1 MTESGSSSVPSTST
15 QPATPQFIQSSI
27 PLPSKL
33 DFKGNLAVNWK
44 KFKRLWTNY
53 EIASRLSTQSSNLR
67 TATLLTCI
75 GPDILEI
82 YDGLPFGNE
91 EEKTDIDKVIEL
103 LDAFFIGETNEIY
116 EAYLFNQRV
125 QEVGES
131 FDVFLTALRSLAK
144 TCNFG
149 IMQER
154 MIRDRVV
161 VGIRDNATRKKL
173 LAENKLTLNKCI
185 DICRA
190 SETTSK
196 QLKEMS
202 HAEEVSAVATGHPK
216 SKIGLRH
223 NKVRNFSKV
232 QRPVHNKV
240 TEPVRCK
247 FCHRTHPLKKELCPA
262 WQHKCDNC
270 GRMNHFSVACRS
282 QKAKKKQTKKS
293 VHNVEQDVQEFNDED
308 SDDYLFSVES
318 VSVLYAKN
326 SPKKIY
332 ANMRLRDETVKFQ
345 LDCGATVNILPA
357 DIYQQVFNDPRMER
371 LQPTQTT
378 LVMFNKSEL
387 KPLGCT
393 KVETFNPKN
402 GQCFLTEY
410 TVVPTGH
417 TALLGAE
424 SVQQFGLIVINTDN
438 IMSLS
443 NEIPTQ
449 PDLVSKFGDVFSG
462 EGKLKGKL
470 HLEIDKSV
478 TPVALP
484 VRKVPFAVK
493 EPLKQEL
500 ERLVKIGILQPVDV
514 PTDWISSMVVIKKS
528 NGKIRLCIDPKPLN
542 KALRR
547 NHFPLPVIDDLLPLL
562 TNAKVFSVVDA
573 KNGFWHVQL
582 DDESSLLTTFGTPWG
597 RFRWTR
603 MPFGISPA
611 PEEFQRRLEYALEG
625 LDGIKPIFDDILV
638 FGVGETETEALS
650 DHDAKLTALLE
661 RCRATGIKLNKEKLK
676 LRRKEVKFMGHVICQ
691 DGLKPD
697 PDKVQGIK
705 EMPTPT
711 SKQDLKRLLGMVNY
725 LQKFAPNLSEVTSP
739 MRDLLKEGNQ
749 FRWDEQV
756 QGCSFKRVKE
766 ILSAAPVLKYF
777 NPKDDVELQCD
788 ASDRGLGA
796 CLMQGGQPV
805 AYVSRS
811 MTETEVNY
819 AQIEKEMLAIL
830 FGVERFEQF
839 VYGRPVKIQT
849 DHKPLESIF
858 RKSLLSAPKRLQRML
873 LRLQK
878 FDLQVSY
885 KKGTEMYLADTL
897 SRAYR
902 VRKSTKE
909 DVAEDVMYIED
920 MRGDTER
927 ELEHINM
934 IQYLPVSEP
943 TLIAIQQATESDP
956 TLRELKRTI
965 RQGWPA
971 TKAGV
976 SANISGYFTFRDEL
990 SLQNGLVFKGERL
1003 VIPMSVKADMLAKI
1017 HRSHIGIQGC
1027 LRRAREVAYWPGMNK
1042 DVEDYVAKCAVC
1054 NSQPVEQGKEPMICH
1069 ELPSRPWEKIA
1080 VDLFDLNGVDFMVT
1094 VDYYSSF
1101 FEVDRMTSKTA
1112 DEVVKKLKAHLARH
1126 GIPDQ
1131 LVSDNGQPF
1140 SSAKFQQ
1147 FADTYGFEHITSSP
1161 TYPQSNGKVEN
1172 TVKTAKHLLEKA
1184 VKSEQDPYLALL
1196 DWRNTPTETLNSS
1209 PVQRLFGRRTKT
1221 PLPTSNQLLKPKLP
1235 EEVDQ
1240 KLKLQKAKQSLYY
1253 NQGAKE
1259 LKELRPGDTVRLQPL
1274 KSHLGKKKDWTQAR
1288 VEGKVDIR
1296 SYQVRTED
1304 GRIYR
1309 RNRRHL
1315 RHTREVMPHSE
1326 DGMRLSPKATPIS
1339 ATANSGNEIPSVPPS
1354 IPSTAVSKD
1363 QSDTVPLQNTDKP
1376 HPEYP
1381 PQSAAD
1387 KQEISPSVT
1396 TTRSGRIVRPPT
1408 RYQ

>member
-1 MTESGSSSVPSTST
+1 
-15 QPATPQFIQSSI
+15 
-27 PLPSKL
+27 
-33 DFKGNLAVNWK
+33 
-44 KFKRLWTNY
+44 
-53 EIASRLSTQSSNLR
+53 
-67 TATLLTCI
+67 
-75 GPDILEI
+75 
-82 YDGLPFGNE
+82 
-91 EEKTDIDKVIEL
+91 
-103 LDAFFIGETNEIY
+103 
-116 EAYLFNQRV
+116 
-125 QEVGES
+125 
-131 FDVFLTALRSLAK
+131 
-144 TCNFG
+144 
-149 IMQER
+149 
-154 MIRDRVV
+154 
-161 VGIRDNATRKKL
+161 
-173 LAENKLTLNKCI
+173 
-185 DICRA
+185 
-190 SETTSK
+190 
-196 QLKEMS
+196 
-202 HAEEVSAVATGHPK
+202 
-216 SKIGLRH
+216 
-223 NKVRNFSKV
+223 
-232 QRPVHNKV
+232 
-240 TEPVRCK
+240 
-247 FCHRTHPLKKELCPA
+247 
-262 WQHKCDNC
+262 
-270 GRMNHFSVACRS
+270 
-282 QKAKKKQTKKS
+282 
-293 VHNVEQDVQEFNDED
+293 
-308 SDDYLFSVES
+308 
-318 VSVLYAKN
+318 
-326 SPKKIY
+326 
-332 ANMRLRDETVKFQ
+332 
-345 LDCGATVNILPA
+345 
-357 DIYQQVFNDPRMER
+357 
-371 LQPTQTT
+371 
-378 LVMFNKSEL
+378 MFNKSEL
-387 KPLGCT
+387 KPLECT

-410 TVVPTGH
+410 TVVPTGR

-470 HLEIDKSV
+470 YLEIDKSV

-484 VRKVPFAVK
+484 VRKGPFAVK

-582 DDESSLLTTFGTPWG
+582 DDESSFLTTFGTPWG

-638 FGVGETETEALS
+638 FGVGETEAEALS

-705 EMPTPT
+705 EMPTST

-725 LQKFAPNLSEVTSP
+725 LQKFAPNLSEVTAP

-777 NPKDDVELQCD
+777 DPKDDVELQCD

-796 CLMQGGQPV
+796 CLVQGGQPV

-811 MTETEVNY
+811 MTETEGNY
-819 AQIEKEMLAIL
+819 GQIEKEMLAIL
-830 FGVERFEQF
+830 LGVERFEQC

-858 RKSLLSAPKRLQRML
+858 RKSLHSAPKRLQRML

-878 FDLQVSY
+878 YDLQVSY
-885 KKGTEMYLADTL
+885 KNGTEMYLADTL

-902 VRKSTKE
+902 VRKSTRE
-909 DVAEDVMYIED
+909 NVAGDVMYIEE
-920 MRGDTER
+920 MRGDIEG

-943 TLIAIQQATESDP
+943 TQTAIQQATESDA
-956 TLRELKRTI
+956 TLRELKTTI
-965 RQGWPA
+965 RRGWPA
-971 TKAGV
+971 TKAEV
-976 SANISGYFTFRDEL
+976 SANISGYFTFPDEL

-1027 LRRAREVAYWPGMNK
+1027 LRRAREVVYWPGMSK
-1042 DVEDYVAKCAVC
+1042 DVEDYVAKCTVC

-1080 VDLFDLNGVDFMVT
+1080 VDLFYLNGTDFMVT

-1131 LVSDNGQPF
+1131 FVSVNGQPF

-1147 FADTYGFEHITSSP
+1147 FADTYGFEHIKSSP

-1196 DWRNTPTETLNSS
+1196 DWRNTPTEILNSS
-1209 PVQRLFGRRTKT
+1209 PVQRLFGRRTDST
-1221 PLPTSNQLLKPKLP
+1221 PNLKPI
-1235 EEVDQ
+1235 
-1240 KLKLQKAKQSLYY
+1240 A
-1253 NQGAKE
+1253 
-1259 LKELRPGDTVRLQPL
+1259 
-1274 KSHLGKKKDWTQAR
+1274 QA
-1288 VEGKVDIR
+1288 EA
-1296 SYQVRTED
+1296 
-1304 GRIYR
+1304 
-1309 RNRRHL
+1309 
-1315 RHTREVMPHSE
+1315 TRGS
-1326 DGMRLSPKATPIS
+1326 
-1339 ATANSGNEIPSVPPS
+1339 
-1354 IPSTAVSKD
+1354 
-1363 QSDTVPLQNTDKP
+1363 
-1376 HPEYP
+1376 
-1381 PQSAAD
+1381 
-1387 KQEISPSVT
+1387 
-1396 TTRSGRIVRPPT
+1396 
-1408 RYQ
+1408 

>member
-1 MTESGSSSVPSTST
+1 
-15 QPATPQFIQSSI
+15 
-27 PLPSKL
+27 
-33 DFKGNLAVNWK
+33 
-44 KFKRLWTNY
+44 
-53 EIASRLSTQSSNLR
+53 
-67 TATLLTCI
+67 
-75 GPDILEI
+75 
-82 YDGLPFGNE
+82 
-91 EEKTDIDKVIEL
+91 
-103 LDAFFIGETNEIY
+103 
-116 EAYLFNQRV
+116 
-125 QEVGES
+125 
-131 FDVFLTALRSLAK
+131 
-144 TCNFG
+144 
-149 IMQER
+149 
-154 MIRDRVV
+154 
-161 VGIRDNATRKKL
+161 
-173 LAENKLTLNKCI
+173 
-185 DICRA
+185 
-190 SETTSK
+190 
-196 QLKEMS
+196 
-202 HAEEVSAVATGHPK
+202 
-216 SKIGLRH
+216 
-223 NKVRNFSKV
+223 
-232 QRPVHNKV
+232 
-240 TEPVRCK
+240 
-247 FCHRTHPLKKELCPA
+247 
-262 WQHKCDNC
+262 
-270 GRMNHFSVACRS
+270 
-282 QKAKKKQTKKS
+282 
-293 VHNVEQDVQEFNDED
+293 
-308 SDDYLFSVES
+308 
-318 VSVLYAKN
+318 
-326 SPKKIY
+326 
-332 ANMRLRDETVKFQ
+332 
-345 LDCGATVNILPA
+345 
-357 DIYQQVFNDPRMER
+357 
-371 LQPTQTT
+371 
-378 LVMFNKSEL
+378 
-387 KPLGCT
+387 
-393 KVETFNPKN
+393 
-402 GQCFLTEY
+402 
-410 TVVPTGH
+410 
-417 TALLGAE
+417 
-424 SVQQFGLIVINTDN
+424 
-438 IMSLS
+438 MSLS

-638 FGVGETETEALS
+638 FGVGETEAEALS

-676 LRRKEVKFMGHVICQ
+676 FRRKEVKFMGHVLYQ
-691 DGLKPD
+691 DCLKPD

-705 EMPTPT
+705 EMPAPT

-725 LQKFAPNLSEVTSP
+725 LQKFAPNLSEVTAP

-749 FRWDEQV
+749 FRWNEQV

-777 NPKDDVELQCD
+777 DPKDDVELQCD

-796 CLMQGGQPV
+796 CLVQGGQPV

-811 MTETEVNY
+811 MTETEGNY
-819 AQIEKEMLAIL
+819 GQIEKEMLAIL
-830 FGVERFEQF
+830 LGVERFEQC

-858 RKSLLSAPKRLQRML
+858 RKSLHSAPKRLQRML

-878 FDLQVSY
+878 YDLQVSY
-885 KKGTEMYLADTL
+885 KKGTEMYLADSL

-902 VRKSTKE
+902 VRKSTRE
-909 DVAEDVMYIED
+909 NVAGDVMYIEE
-920 MRGDTER
+920 MRGDIEG

-943 TLIAIQQATESDP
+943 TQTAIQQATESDA
-956 TLRELKRTI
+956 TLRELKTTI
-965 RQGWPA
+965 RRSWPA
-971 TKAGV
+971 TKAEV

-1027 LRRAREVAYWPGMNK
+1027 LRRAREVVYWPGMSK
-1042 DVEDYVAKCAVC
+1042 DVEDYVAKCTVC

-1080 VDLFDLNGVDFMVT
+1080 VDLFYLNGTDFMVT

-1131 LVSDNGQPF
+1131 FVSVNGQPF

-1147 FADTYGFEHITSSP
+1147 FADTYGFEHIKSSP
-1161 TYPQSNGKVEN
+1161 TYP
-1172 TVKTAKHLLEKA
+1172 
-1184 VKSEQDPYLALL
+1184 
-1196 DWRNTPTETLNSS
+1196 
-1209 PVQRLFGRRTKT
+1209 
-1221 PLPTSNQLLKPKLP
+1221 
-1235 EEVDQ
+1235 
-1240 KLKLQKAKQSLYY
+1240 
-1253 NQGAKE
+1253 
-1259 LKELRPGDTVRLQPL
+1259 
-1274 KSHLGKKKDWTQAR
+1274 
-1288 VEGKVDIR
+1288 
-1296 SYQVRTED
+1296 
-1304 GRIYR
+1304 
-1309 RNRRHL
+1309 
-1315 RHTREVMPHSE
+1315 
-1326 DGMRLSPKATPIS
+1326 
-1339 ATANSGNEIPSVPPS
+1339 
-1354 IPSTAVSKD
+1354 
-1363 QSDTVPLQNTDKP
+1363 
-1376 HPEYP
+1376 
-1381 PQSAAD
+1381 
-1387 KQEISPSVT
+1387 
-1396 TTRSGRIVRPPT
+1396 
-1408 RYQ
+1408 

>member
-1 MTESGSSSVPSTST
+1 
-15 QPATPQFIQSSI
+15 
-27 PLPSKL
+27 
-33 DFKGNLAVNWK
+33 
-44 KFKRLWTNY
+44 
-53 EIASRLSTQSSNLR
+53 
-67 TATLLTCI
+67 
-75 GPDILEI
+75 
-82 YDGLPFGNE
+82 
-91 EEKTDIDKVIEL
+91 
-103 LDAFFIGETNEIY
+103 
-116 EAYLFNQRV
+116 
-125 QEVGES
+125 
-131 FDVFLTALRSLAK
+131 
-144 TCNFG
+144 
-149 IMQER
+149 
-154 MIRDRVV
+154 
-161 VGIRDNATRKKL
+161 
-173 LAENKLTLNKCI
+173 
-185 DICRA
+185 
-190 SETTSK
+190 
-196 QLKEMS
+196 
-202 HAEEVSAVATGHPK
+202 
-216 SKIGLRH
+216 
-223 NKVRNFSKV
+223 
-232 QRPVHNKV
+232 
-240 TEPVRCK
+240 
-247 FCHRTHPLKKELCPA
+247 
-262 WQHKCDNC
+262 
-270 GRMNHFSVACRS
+270 
-282 QKAKKKQTKKS
+282 
-293 VHNVEQDVQEFNDED
+293 
-308 SDDYLFSVES
+308 
-318 VSVLYAKN
+318 
-326 SPKKIY
+326 
-332 ANMRLRDETVKFQ
+332 
-345 LDCGATVNILPA
+345 
-357 DIYQQVFNDPRMER
+357 
-371 LQPTQTT
+371 
-378 LVMFNKSEL
+378 MFNKSEL
-387 KPLGCT
+387 KPLECT

-582 DDESSLLTTFGTPWG
+582 DDESSFLTTFGTPWG

-638 FGVGETETEALS
+638 FGVGETEAEALS

-725 LQKFAPNLSEVTSP
+725 LQKFAPNLSEVTAP

-777 NPKDDVELQCD
+777 DPKDDVELQCD

-796 CLMQGGQPV
+796 CLVQGGQPV

-811 MTETEVNY
+811 MTETEGNY
-819 AQIEKEMLAIL
+819 GQIEKEMLAIL
-830 FGVERFEQF
+830 LGVERFEQC

-858 RKSLLSAPKRLQRML
+858 RKSLHSAPKRLQRML

-878 FDLQVSY
+878 YDLQVSY

-902 VRKSTKE
+902 VRKSTRE
-909 DVAEDVMYIED
+909 NVAEDVMYIEE
-920 MRGDTER
+920 MRGDIEG
-927 ELEHINM
+927 ELEHISM

-943 TLIAIQQATESDP
+943 TLTAIQQATESDA
-956 TLRELKRTI
+956 TLRELKTTI
-965 RQGWPA
+965 RRGWPA
-971 TKAGV
+971 TKAEV

-1027 LRRAREVAYWPGMNK
+1027 LRRAREVVYWPGMSK
-1042 DVEDYVAKCAVC
+1042 DVEDYVAKCTVC

-1080 VDLFDLNGVDFMVT
+1080 VDLFYLNVTDFMVT

-1131 LVSDNGQPF
+1131 FVSDNGQPF

-1147 FADTYGFEHITSSP
+1147 FADTYGFEHIKSSP

-1196 DWRNTPTETLNSS
+1196 DWRNTPTEILNSS
-1209 PVQRLFGRRTKT
+1209 PV
-1221 PLPTSNQLLKPKLP
+1221 
-1235 EEVDQ
+1235 
-1240 KLKLQKAKQSLYY
+1240 
-1253 NQGAKE
+1253 
-1259 LKELRPGDTVRLQPL
+1259 
-1274 KSHLGKKKDWTQAR
+1274 
-1288 VEGKVDIR
+1288 
-1296 SYQVRTED
+1296 
-1304 GRIYR
+1304 
-1309 RNRRHL
+1309 
-1315 RHTREVMPHSE
+1315 
-1326 DGMRLSPKATPIS
+1326 
-1339 ATANSGNEIPSVPPS
+1339 
-1354 IPSTAVSKD
+1354 
-1363 QSDTVPLQNTDKP
+1363 
-1376 HPEYP
+1376 
-1381 PQSAAD
+1381 
-1387 KQEISPSVT
+1387 
-1396 TTRSGRIVRPPT
+1396 
-1408 RYQ
+1408 

>member
-1 MTESGSSSVPSTST
+1 
-15 QPATPQFIQSSI
+15 
-27 PLPSKL
+27 
-33 DFKGNLAVNWK
+33 
-44 KFKRLWTNY
+44 
-53 EIASRLSTQSSNLR
+53 
-67 TATLLTCI
+67 
-75 GPDILEI
+75 
-82 YDGLPFGNE
+82 
-91 EEKTDIDKVIEL
+91 
-103 LDAFFIGETNEIY
+103 
-116 EAYLFNQRV
+116 
-125 QEVGES
+125 
-131 FDVFLTALRSLAK
+131 
-144 TCNFG
+144 
-149 IMQER
+149 
-154 MIRDRVV
+154 
-161 VGIRDNATRKKL
+161 
-173 LAENKLTLNKCI
+173 
-185 DICRA
+185 
-190 SETTSK
+190 
-196 QLKEMS
+196 
-202 HAEEVSAVATGHPK
+202 
-216 SKIGLRH
+216 
-223 NKVRNFSKV
+223 
-232 QRPVHNKV
+232 
-240 TEPVRCK
+240 
-247 FCHRTHPLKKELCPA
+247 
-262 WQHKCDNC
+262 
-270 GRMNHFSVACRS
+270 
-282 QKAKKKQTKKS
+282 
-293 VHNVEQDVQEFNDED
+293 
-308 SDDYLFSVES
+308 
-318 VSVLYAKN
+318 
-326 SPKKIY
+326 
-332 ANMRLRDETVKFQ
+332 
-345 LDCGATVNILPA
+345 
-357 DIYQQVFNDPRMER
+357 
-371 LQPTQTT
+371 
-378 LVMFNKSEL
+378 
-387 KPLGCT
+387 
-393 KVETFNPKN
+393 
-402 GQCFLTEY
+402 
-410 TVVPTGH
+410 
-417 TALLGAE
+417 
-424 SVQQFGLIVINTDN
+424 
-438 IMSLS
+438 MSLS

-449 PDLVSKFGDVFSG
+449 PHLVSKFGDVFSG

-582 DDESSLLTTFGTPWG
+582 DDESSFLTTFGTPWG

-638 FGVGETETEALS
+638 FGVGETEAEALS

-725 LQKFAPNLSEVTSP
+725 LQKFAPNLSEVTAP

-749 FRWDEQV
+749 FRWNEQV

-777 NPKDDVELQCD
+777 DPKDDVELQCD

-796 CLMQGGQPV
+796 CLVQEGQPV

-811 MTETEVNY
+811 MTETEGNY
-819 AQIEKEMLAIL
+819 GQIEKEMLAIL
-830 FGVERFEQF
+830 LGVERFEQC

-858 RKSLLSAPKRLQRML
+858 RKSLHSAPKRLQRML

-878 FDLQVSY
+878 YDLQVSY

-902 VRKSTKE
+902 VRKSTRE
-909 DVAEDVMYIED
+909 NVAGDVMYIEE
-920 MRGDTER
+920 MRGDIEG

-943 TLIAIQQATESDP
+943 TQTAIQQATESDA
-956 TLRELKRTI
+956 TLRELKTTI
-965 RQGWPA
+965 RRGWPA
-971 TKAGV
+971 TKAEV

-1027 LRRAREVAYWPGMNK
+1027 LRRAREVVYWPGMSK
-1042 DVEDYVAKCAVC
+1042 DVEDYVAKCTVC

-1069 ELPSRPWEKIA
+1069 ELPSRPGEKIA
-1080 VDLFDLNGVDFMVT
+1080 VDLFYLNGTDFMVT

-1112 DEVVKKLKAHLARH
+1112 DDVVKKLKAHLARH

-1131 LVSDNGQPF
+1131 FVSVNGQPF
-1140 SSAKFQQ
+1140 SSANFQQ
-1147 FADTYGFEHITSSP
+1147 FADTYGFEHIKSSP
-1161 TYPQSNGKVEN
+1161 TYP
-1172 TVKTAKHLLEKA
+1172 
-1184 VKSEQDPYLALL
+1184 
-1196 DWRNTPTETLNSS
+1196 
-1209 PVQRLFGRRTKT
+1209 
-1221 PLPTSNQLLKPKLP
+1221 
-1235 EEVDQ
+1235 
-1240 KLKLQKAKQSLYY
+1240 
-1253 NQGAKE
+1253 
-1259 LKELRPGDTVRLQPL
+1259 
-1274 KSHLGKKKDWTQAR
+1274 
-1288 VEGKVDIR
+1288 
-1296 SYQVRTED
+1296 
-1304 GRIYR
+1304 
-1309 RNRRHL
+1309 
-1315 RHTREVMPHSE
+1315 
-1326 DGMRLSPKATPIS
+1326 
-1339 ATANSGNEIPSVPPS
+1339 
-1354 IPSTAVSKD
+1354 
-1363 QSDTVPLQNTDKP
+1363 
-1376 HPEYP
+1376 
-1381 PQSAAD
+1381 
-1387 KQEISPSVT
+1387 
-1396 TTRSGRIVRPPT
+1396 
-1408 RYQ
+1408 